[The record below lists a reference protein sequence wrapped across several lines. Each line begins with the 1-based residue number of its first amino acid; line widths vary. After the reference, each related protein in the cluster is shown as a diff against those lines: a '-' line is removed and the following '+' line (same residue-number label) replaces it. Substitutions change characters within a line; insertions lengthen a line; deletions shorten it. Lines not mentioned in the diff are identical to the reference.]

1 MKYLM
6 TSVVAS
12 LCLIMEFTVAAQ
24 TPRPSPRPA
33 AIRPTTP
40 VATPTPV
47 PAARALATPVG
58 PLATLNGQTITIL
71 DIDPT
76 VGQEVGALDQKIVQA
91 RRQVLELQINTVLLD
106 AEAKKRR
113 LTAQQLYEVEIA
125 KRVTDPTEAEIKQ
138 FFETN
143 RDQLGGG
150 DLQTVRPDV
159 IVLLRGAREQK
170 LTEELVLRLRTAGQ
184 LTMGADINALNV
196 GPATVVATVAGQ
208 QITAGALAERLKPV
222 IYRLRLGTYE
232 IEKAAVDRTIDDL
245 LQIAEANKRNV
256 PPEELVRSEIT
267 NKIHHPTDAEVAK
280 FYTDNK
286 ARINADLASVRNQLA
301 DYLYQQDAVRL
312 DREFTD
318 RLRKGASIRLLLTEP
333 EPPVQTI
340 STDGAASRGE
350 ANAPVT
356 VVEFTDF
363 ECPSCAA
370 MQPVLEEVLKAYG
383 TRVRFVVRN
392 FPLSRHA
399 NARKAAEAA
408 GAALA
413 QGKFFE
419 FTALL
424 FKRQNALDVP
434 SLKKYATEV
443 GLDRTR
449 FDAALDGG
457 TYVAAVKHDLDD
469 GEVYGIES
477 TPTIFINGVM
487 LGTMS
492 AEGLRAAIDKA
503 LAKAGVR

>member
-1 MKYLM
+1 M
-6 TSVVAS
+6 A
-12 LCLIMEFTVAAQ
+12 
-24 TPRPSPRPA
+24 
-33 AIRPTTP
+33 
-40 VATPTPV
+40 
-47 PAARALATPVG
+47 
-58 PLATLNGQTITIL
+58 PLAVVNGQTITVL
-71 DIDPT
+71 DIDPA
-76 VGQEVGALDQKIVQA
+76 VGQEVLALDQKIGQA

-106 AEAKKRR
+106 AEAKKRK
-113 LTAQQLYEVEIA
+113 LSAQQLYEAEIA

-138 FFETN
+138 FFEAN

-170 LTEELVLRLRTAGQ
+170 LTEEFVQRLRTAGQ
-184 LTMGADINALNV
+184 FTMVAGINLPNV
-196 GPATVVATVAGQ
+196 GPGTVVATVVGQ
-208 QITAGALAERLKPV
+208 QISAGTLAERLKPI

-245 LQIAEANKRNV
+245 LQIAEANRRNV

-267 NKIHHPTDAEVAK
+267 NKIHYPTDAEVAK
-280 FYTDNK
+280 FYADNK

-312 DREFTD
+312 DREFSE
-318 RLRKGASIRLLLTEP
+318 RLRKGASIRFLFTEP

-340 STDGAASRGE
+340 SIDGAASRGE
-350 ANAPVT
+350 ATAPVT

-383 TRVRFVVRN
+383 NRVRFVVRN

-399 NARKAAEAA
+399 HARKAAEAA
-408 GAALA
+408 GAAQA
-413 QGKFFE
+413 QGRFFE

-434 SLKKYATEV
+434 SLKKYATEA
-443 GLDRTR
+443 GLDRPR

-457 TYVAAVKHDLDD
+457 TYAAAVKHDIDD
-469 GEVYGIES
+469 GAVYGIDS
-477 TPTIFINGVM
+477 TPTIFINGVV
-487 LGTMS
+487 LNNLS

-503 LAKAGVR
+503 LAKVGVR

>member
-1 MKYLM
+1 
-6 TSVVAS
+6 VA
-12 LCLIMEFTVAAQ
+12 
-24 TPRPSPRPA
+24 
-33 AIRPTTP
+33 
-40 VATPTPV
+40 
-47 PAARALATPVG
+47 
-58 PLATLNGQTITIL
+58 PLAVVNGQTITVL
-71 DIDPT
+71 DIDPA
-76 VGQEVGALDQKIVQA
+76 VGQEVLALDQKIGQA

-106 AEAKKRR
+106 AEAKKRK
-113 LTAQQLYEVEIA
+113 LSAQQLYEAEIA

-138 FFETN
+138 FFEAN

-159 IVLLRGAREQK
+159 IVLLRGAHEQK
-170 LTEELVLRLRTAGQ
+170 LTAEFVQRLRTAGQ
-184 LTMGADINALNV
+184 LTMGVDINAPDV
-196 GPATVVATVAGQ
+196 APGTVVATVAGQ
-208 QITAGALAERLKPV
+208 QITAGTLAERFKPI

-245 LQIAEANKRNV
+245 LRIAEANRRNV
-256 PPEELVRSEIT
+256 PPEEMVRSEIT

-286 ARINADLASVRNQLA
+286 ARINGDLASVKNQLA

-312 DREFTD
+312 DREFSE
-318 RLRKGASIRLLLTEP
+318 RLRKGAAIRLLLTGP
-333 EPPVQTI
+333 EPPVQAI
-340 STDGAASRGE
+340 GIDGAASRGE

-370 MQPVLEEVLKAYG
+370 MQPVLEAVLQAYG
-383 TRVRFVVRN
+383 NRVRFVVRN

-408 GAALA
+408 GAAQA

-434 SLKKYATEV
+434 SLKRYATEA
-443 GLDRTR
+443 GLDRVR

-457 TYVAAVKHDLDD
+457 TYVAAVKHDIDD
-469 GEVYGIES
+469 GAVYGIDS
-477 TPTIFINGVM
+477 TPTIFINGVV
-487 LGTMS
+487 LNNLS
-492 AEGLRAAIDKA
+492 AEGLRAAIDTA
-503 LAKAGVR
+503 LAKAGAR